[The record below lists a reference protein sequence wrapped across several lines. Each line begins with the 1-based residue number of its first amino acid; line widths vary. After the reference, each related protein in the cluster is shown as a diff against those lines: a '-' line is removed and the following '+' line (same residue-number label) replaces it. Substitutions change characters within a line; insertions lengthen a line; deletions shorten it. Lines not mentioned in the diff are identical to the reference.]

1 MPAFS
6 TQTIACPVC
15 EASGEFQLAE
25 AVDAQELPGLRES
38 IVDGSFQRIACPR
51 CGARFR
57 VEPAFTFT
65 DVERGQYIGVWPIA
79 MREQWQ
85 DYAERTRLAFEA
97 AHPEGSGLQAR
108 AVFGWPALA
117 EKILSAHAGID
128 DRTLEVVKVATLRH
142 RYTDV
147 VPGRR
152 ELRLAA
158 FGDNELVIGWVD
170 PKAEAISDVV
180 RVPRAIVAEI
190 EADPASWRALRESVV
205 EGLVVDF
212 QRATLL
218 P

>member
-1 MPAFS
+1 MSDFS
-6 TQTIACPVC
+6 SHCPVC
-15 EASGEFQLAE
+15 DASGEFEL
-25 AVDAQELPGLRES
+25 AVDVDAERLPGLREA
-38 IVDGSFQRIACPR
+38 ILDGNFQRIACPR

-65 DVERGQYIGVWPIA
+65 DIERRQYIGVWPIA

-85 DYAERTRLAFEA
+85 AYAERTRVAFEA
-97 AHPEGSGLQAR
+97 AHPNGELDAR

-117 EKILSAHAGID
+117 EKILAAQAGID
-128 DRTLEVVKVATLRH
+128 DRTLELVKVATLRH
-142 RYTDV
+142 RFPDV

-158 FGDNELVIGWVD
+158 FGADELVIGWVD

-180 RVPRAIVAEI
+180 RVPRAVVAEI
-190 EADPASWRALRESVV
+190 EAEPDSWRALRDSVV
-205 EGLVVDF
+205 EGVVVDF